1 LQHALLIIN
10 PSSRSGQVEAL
21 DEAVQLLKS
30 SGFEV
35 SVCESESETHL
46 VSLIEEYERED
57 GIVIIGGGDGT
68 ISSALE
74 ALHTYQRTLAIFPMG
89 TANDLARSLGVPA
102 NLLEAAQMIVDG
114 RRERISLAKV
124 NNEHFFINVAHVGL
138 GVDVTR
144 ELSSDSKKF
153 FGVFAYLGAFLRA
166 IKQNKSFKVHI
177 KTDDWQIS
185 TKVIHLAIGNGRF
198 YGGGNIVDE
207 RSTLL
212 DGQLNLFFIK
222 PQPWWQLL
230 LLGPSLRKGAL
241 NTTDRIVRKASD
253 KFTIQT
259 SNSKQLE
266 ADGEFKTTT
275 PAEFEVIPKA
285 IEAIV
290 GDMPTSTSGTV

>member
-1 LQHALLIIN
+1 MQHALLIIN
-10 PSSRSGQVEAL
+10 PHSRNGQVEAL
-21 DEAVQLLKS
+21 DEAVQLLEA
-30 SGFEV
+30 SGIEV

-74 ALHTYQRTLAIFPMG
+74 ALHNHQRTLAIFPMG
-89 TANDLARSLGVPA
+89 TANDLARSVGVPA
-102 NLLEAAQMIVDG
+102 NLLEAAQVIVDG
-114 RRERISLAKV
+114 RREQLSLGKV
-124 NNEHFFINVAHVGL
+124 NNKHFFINVAHVGL

-177 KTDDWQIS
+177 KTDDWNCS
-185 TKVIHLAIGNGRF
+185 TRVIHLAIGNGRF
-198 YGGGNIVDE
+198 YGGGNIVDQ

-212 DGQLNLFFIK
+212 EGQLNLFFIK
-222 PQPWWQLL
+222 PQRWWQLL

-241 NTTDRIVRKASD
+241 DTTDRIVRKSSD
-253 KFTIQT
+253 KFSIQT
-259 SNSKQLE
+259 SKPKQLE

-275 PAEFEVIPKA
+275 PAEFEVIPNA

-290 GDMPTSTSGTV
+290 GDIPTSISGID

>member
-1 LQHALLIIN
+1 MQHALLIIN
-10 PSSRSGQVEAL
+10 PHSRNGQVEAL
-21 DEAVQLLKS
+21 EEAVQLLEA
-30 SGFEV
+30 SGLEV

-74 ALHTYQRTLAIFPMG
+74 ALHIYQRTLAIFPMG

-124 NNEHFFINVAHVGL
+124 NNEHFFINVAHIGL

-144 ELSSDSKKF
+144 ELSSESKKF

-177 KTDDWQIS
+177 KTDDWQCS

-212 DGQLNLFFIK
+212 EGQLNLFFIK
-222 PQPWWQLL
+222 PQRWWQLL
-230 LLGPSLRKGAL
+230 LIGPTLRKGAL
-241 NTTDRIVRKASD
+241 HTTDRIVRKSSE
-253 KFTIQT
+253 KFIIQT
-259 SNSKQLE
+259 SKPKELE
-266 ADGEFKTTT
+266 ADGEFKTKT

>member
-30 SGFEV
+30 SGFDV

>member
-1 LQHALLIIN
+1 MQHALLIIN
-10 PSSRSGQVEAL
+10 PHSRNGQAEAFE
-21 DEAVQLLKS
+21 EAVRLLEA
-30 SGFEV
+30 SGMEI
-35 SVCESESETHL
+35 SVCESESEAHL
-46 VSLIEEYERED
+46 VSLIEDYEQKD

-74 ALHTYQRTLAIFPMG
+74 ALHTRQRTLAIFPMG
-89 TANDLARSLGVPA
+89 TANDLARSIGVPA
-102 NLLEAAQMIVDG
+102 NLLEAAQIIIDG
-114 RRERISLAKV
+114 RREQISLAKV
-124 NNEHFFINVAHVGL
+124 NNEHYFINVAHVGL

-241 NTTDRIVRKASD
+241 NTTERIVRKASD

-259 SNSKQLE
+259 SHSKQLE

>member
-1 LQHALLIIN
+1 MQYALLIIN
-10 PSSRSGQVEAL
+10 PSSRSGQAEAL
-21 DEAVQLLKS
+21 EEAMQLLQS

-35 SVCESESETHL
+35 TVCESESESHM

-57 GIVIIGGGDGT
+57 GIVIIAGGDGT

-74 ALHTYQRTLAIFPMG
+74 ALHNHQRTLAIFPMG
-89 TANDLARSLGVPA
+89 TANDFARSIGVPED
-102 NLLEAAQMIVDG
+102 LLAAAQVIVDG
-114 RRERISLAKV
+114 KREQISLGRV
-124 NNEHFFINVAHVGL
+124 NHKHFFINVAHVGL

-166 IKQNKSFKVHI
+166 IKQNKSFKVQI
-177 KTDDWQIS
+177 KTDDWHVS

-198 YGGGNIVDE
+198 YGGGNIVDQ

-212 DGQLNLFFIK
+212 EGELNLFFIK

-241 NTTDRIVRKASD
+241 DTTDRIVRRTSN

-259 SNSKQLE
+259 SKPKQLE

-275 PAEFEVIPKA
+275 PAEFEVIPNA